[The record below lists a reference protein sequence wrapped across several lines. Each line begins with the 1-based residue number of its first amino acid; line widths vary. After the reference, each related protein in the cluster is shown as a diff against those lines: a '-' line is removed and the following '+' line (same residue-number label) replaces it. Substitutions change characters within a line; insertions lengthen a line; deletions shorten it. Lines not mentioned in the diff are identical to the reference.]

1 MNEGPGMHGLGYLL
15 DLMLVLQTR
24 ISHTDRESTI
34 SLSEAES
41 EKRYKKVD
49 RVHDCKDMNSRYAGF
64 TLEGSADEQRY
75 WHLGDPLR
83 GTITR

>member
-15 DLMLVLQTR
+15 
-24 ISHTDRESTI
+24 
-34 SLSEAES
+34 ES

-75 WHLGDPLR
+75 WQLGDPLR